1 MVISILNM
9 TLSHDKVEDENFC
22 PLKDEECCPGT
33 ILSQGKAIYPVLG
46 QNPYP
51 GKWLYPVYTWDDFLK
66 NSVGFRQTLHG
77 EESCGNA

>member
-9 TLSHDKVEDENFC
+9 TLSHDKAEDENFC
-22 PLKDEECCPGT
+22 PLKDEEGCPAT
-33 ILSQGKAIYPVLG
+33 KFCHRAKSYILFWGKTRILG
-46 QNPYP
+46 N
-51 GKWLYPVYTWDDFLK
+51 GYPVYTWDDFLK